1 MLPVSAAYGASA
13 PSAATT
19 NPVSLPLSSVAL
31 SLGFSPSSLSP
42 ITDGV
47 PVYTVGD
54 TIWALSGY
62 NYSVPASVTSAKADV
77 SVSTYIVAS
86 KTLGPQVITPLYT
99 FGPGDVDGIWNITL
113 TTFQGTAI
121 VPVRFVNLADHPVSL
136 GPLLYS
142 LDGGNLSI
150 TSQVSL
156 GDSYDQ
162 QVCAAGSAAV
172 SVSLPTT
179 MQDIGNVTLTPAS
192 AGNSLGITTYGKV
205 NDSFSFWVELYH
217 PYAVDVTS
225 ANSLVVNNLLAAE
238 SQPVTVAPATA
249 LNSTSG
255 TSSAL
260 TWSMPLREGRYD
272 MRAYFQNATSLD
284 VVQSNLLI
292 LNDSSWVSL
301 SDSCLPQSVQTQHV
315 SYSASLTGGQ
325 AYWPRTVYLMYRT
338 FGVEGVVSYPVTAKL
353 SSVNFIA
360 SPWNESLS
368 DVKVNV
374 AQSLSDIVQTSQ
386 AGSTVYVLASSYPL
400 NLAYSLDISGGQN
413 VSQGSTT
420 IYNSYSTQTLKVALS
435 KLTIHLLSDQSA
447 PSTVDITGPQG
458 VNITS
463 NLVGS
468 NQTMSY
474 LLPPGSYTITGS
486 QAGNTQN
493 DQTVLVKAQAAV
505 VTLNFNTFLSFD
517 VILVVT
523 AALAAIANVVIWALR
538 SRSLSSKM
546 ASLSKG
552 A

>member
-19 NPVSLPLSSVAL
+19 NPVNPPLSSVPL
-31 SLGFSPSSLSP
+31 SLGFSPSSLYP
-42 ITDGV
+42 VADGV

-54 TIWALSGY
+54 TIWAQS
-62 NYSVPASVTSAKADV
+62 NYSFSVPTSVTSAKAVTGESTAIV
-77 SVSTYIVAS
+77 SV
-86 KTLGPQVITPLYT
+86 KTLSPGVITPLYT
-99 FGPGDVDGIWNITL
+99 FASGDVDGVWNITL
-113 TTFQGTAI
+113 TSSSGTVVI
-121 VPVRFVNLADHPVSL
+121 PVRFVNLADHPVSL

-150 TSQVSL
+150 TSQASL

-162 QVCAAGSAAV
+162 QFCAAGSAGV
-172 SVSLPTT
+172 SVSLPRT
-179 MQDIGNVTLTPAS
+179 MQDTGNVTLTPTS
-192 AGNSLGITTYGKV
+192 GSSLGITTYGKV

-217 PYAVDVTS
+217 PYALDVTS

-238 SQPVTVAPATA
+238 SQPVVVAPTTA

-255 TSSAL
+255 NSTAL
-260 TWSMPLREGRYD
+260 TWSMPMREGRYD

-284 VVQSNLLI
+284 IVQSNLLI
-292 LNDSSWVSL
+292 LNDSLWVSL
-301 SDSCLPQSVQTQHV
+301 SDSCPPQSVQTQQV
-315 SYSASLTGGQ
+315 SYSASLAGGQ

-353 SSVNFIA
+353 SSVNFLA

-368 DVKVNV
+368 DVKVSV
-374 AQSLSDIVQTSQ
+374 APSSSHIMQTSQ
-386 AGSTVYVLASSYPL
+386 AGSIVYVLASSYPL
-400 NLAYSLDISGGQN
+400 NFAYSLDISGGQN

-420 IYNSYSTQTLKVALS
+420 IYGSYSTQTLKVALS

-474 LLPPGSYTITGS
+474 LLPPGSYTVTGS
-486 QAGNTQN
+486 QAGNTQS
-493 DQTVLVKAQAAV
+493 DQAALLKGEAAV

-523 AALAAIANVVIWALR
+523 AALAAIANVVIWVLR
-538 SRSLSSKM
+538 SRSLSSRM
-546 ASLSKG
+546 ASPSKG
-552 A
+552 P